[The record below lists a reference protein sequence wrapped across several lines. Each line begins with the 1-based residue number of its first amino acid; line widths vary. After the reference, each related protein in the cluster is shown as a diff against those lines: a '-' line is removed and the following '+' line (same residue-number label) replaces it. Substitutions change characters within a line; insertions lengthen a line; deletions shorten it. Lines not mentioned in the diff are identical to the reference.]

1 MNPFDAYLHFLNSGV
16 AFLREVTTRSPYDVA
31 SHGIV
36 LSAAKNYSKVA
47 DAFFKPSVSPTL
59 QRRTI
64 GLAEQKGLSV
74 DHLLMVDKH
83 AQKLSQRGADWKL
96 RNELIAMDGTFEE
109 INAHGAKRVKEIE
122 GEKPKEPGMRLSRP
136 ENGTQTLT
144 LTTEERKLADLLKD
158 LDANRDES
166 KPRQQGLHD
175 AFWDLIEGRDSIV
188 TKQYRGVI
196 FLGLP
201 ESAEIFDDPTNADE
215 KLVAVSD
222 GTLMTGAEFVNAKM
236 EGLLGD
242 KLYVGLFHPTKGP
255 VNLYEARF
263 ASDKQRTLAMAE
275 NLVFPWPDCNVPA
288 DRCQAHHLEA
298 HKNGG
303 QTTPENL
310 TMLCKY
316 HNGIND
322 DDGTSKR
329 GKMTRHRGKIRLQQ
343 PGGKLIGNTH
353 QVGQMGA
360 MNLI

>member
-31 SHGIV
+31 SHGIA

-59 QRRTI
+59 QLRTI
-64 GLAEQKGLSV
+64 ALAEQKGLSV

-175 AFWDLIEGRDSIV
+175 AF
-188 TKQYRGVI
+188 
-196 FLGLP
+196 
-201 ESAEIFDDPTNADE
+201 
-215 KLVAVSD
+215 
-222 GTLMTGAEFVNAKM
+222 
-236 EGLLGD
+236 
-242 KLYVGLFHPTKGP
+242 
-255 VNLYEARF
+255 
-263 ASDKQRTLAMAE
+263 
-275 NLVFPWPDCNVPA
+275 
-288 DRCQAHHLEA
+288 
-298 HKNGG
+298 
-303 QTTPENL
+303 
-310 TMLCKY
+310 
-316 HNGIND
+316 
-322 DDGTSKR
+322 GTSSKAA
-329 GKMTRHRGKIRLQQ
+329 TVLS
-343 PGGKLIGNTH
+343 PSNT
-353 QVGQMGA
+353 A
-360 MNLI
+360 ALFL